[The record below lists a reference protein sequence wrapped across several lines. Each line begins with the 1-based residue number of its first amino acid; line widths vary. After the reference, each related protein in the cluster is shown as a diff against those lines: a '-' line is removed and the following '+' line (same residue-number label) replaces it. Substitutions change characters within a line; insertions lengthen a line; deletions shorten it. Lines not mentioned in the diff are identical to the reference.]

1 MSDSTNNPRLRWDGT
16 ITAGNLL
23 TALAMFGALA
33 AAYYDLKQSIAIE
46 VHARER
52 FELEM
57 TRKGAADDIR
67 EREAFAEV
75 RAGLRRIE
83 DILLR
88 AAPPGRN

>member
-1 MSDSTNNPRLRWDGT
+1 MAEDPRRALRWDGT
-16 ITAGNLL
+16 VTAGNLL
-23 TALAMFGALA
+23 TALAMMAALA
-33 AAYYDLKQSIAIE
+33 AGYYDLKQSIAVE
-46 VHARER
+46 VRERER

-57 TRKGAADDIR
+57 TRKGASDDIR

-88 AAPPGRN
+88 RTASER

>member
-1 MSDSTNNPRLRWDGT
+1 MTDENMQRARLKWDGT

-23 TALAMFGALA
+23 TALAMFSALA
-33 AAYYDLKQSIAIE
+33 AAYYDLKQSIALE

-52 FELEM
+52 FELEI
-57 TRKGAADDIR
+57 TRARAADDIR

-88 AAPPGRN
+88 GVQGAR

>member
-1 MSDSTNNPRLRWDGT
+1 MADDSRRSLRWDGT

-23 TALAMFGALA
+23 TAIAMMAALA
-33 AAYYDLKQSIAIE
+33 AAYYDLRQSIAMEI
-46 VHARER
+46 RER
-52 FELEM
+52 ERLEM
-57 TRKGAADDIR
+57 EITRKGASDDIR

-88 AAPPGRN
+88 RTASER